1 MWWAPLFELLA
12 ADGALAVAR
21 LEAGDTTAGVQDLL
35 LAGVERVAGR
45 ADLDVDL
52 AAAGGAAG
60 GELVP
65 AATRDRGLVVV
76 GVDTAAHWV
85 VSSREMR
92 PPGPLNRGEP
102 EPRCRHFI
110 EPFSVAGCSRG
121 QRQAALPSSTSAP
134 SVAWKRQS

>member
-21 LEAGDTTAGVQDLL
+21 LEAGDTTAGVEDLL

-65 AATRDRGLVVV
+65 AAARDCGLVVV
-76 GVDTAAHWV
+76 GVDTAAHWDV
-85 VSSREMR
+85 PFERCGRRVLDEVNR
-92 PPGPLNRGEP
+92 NRG
-102 EPRCRHFI
+102 
-110 EPFSVAGCSRG
+110 
-121 QRQAALPSSTSAP
+121 
-134 SVAWKRQS
+134 